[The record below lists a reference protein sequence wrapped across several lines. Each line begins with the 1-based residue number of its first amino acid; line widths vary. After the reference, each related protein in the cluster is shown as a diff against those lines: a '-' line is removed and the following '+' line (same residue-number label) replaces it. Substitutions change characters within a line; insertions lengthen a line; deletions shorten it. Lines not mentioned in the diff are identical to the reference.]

1 MFVLNVV
8 NNYCIWLHKLVKYLR
23 FLGDMHP
30 AEHTLH
36 GVQYFG
42 EDIP

>member
-1 MFVLNVV
+1 MCRIIIVSDYTN
-8 NNYCIWLHKLVKYLR
+8 WLKYLR

-30 AEHTLH
+30 AEQALH